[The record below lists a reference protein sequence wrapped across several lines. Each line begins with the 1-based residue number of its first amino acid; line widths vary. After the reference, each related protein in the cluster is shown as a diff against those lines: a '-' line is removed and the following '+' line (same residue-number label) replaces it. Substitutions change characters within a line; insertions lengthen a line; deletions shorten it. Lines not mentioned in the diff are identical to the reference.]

1 MERVDVSILGRDYS
15 LACLPAEKESLL
27 AAVRH
32 VDQRMLGV
40 KGSGKV
46 SSNERIAVMVA
57 IQIAAELISMRAPDG
72 PISNVPLGRSDE
84 RRVGKDCLRTCSTR
98 WCVCGKKK
106 KRITIH

>member
-15 LACLPAEKESLL
+15 LACQPAEKETLL

-46 SSNERIAVMVA
+46 SSNERIAVMAA
-57 IQIAAELISMRAPDG
+57 IQIAGELLSMRAPDG
-72 PISNVPLGRSDE
+72 PLGNVAVGDFK
-84 RRVGKDCLRTCSTR
+84 RRMDDMNALLDQVVVPVVQEQS
-98 WCVCGKKK
+98 
-106 KRITIH
+106 

>member
-15 LACLPAEKESLL
+15 LACLPAERESLL

-46 SSNERIAVMVA
+46 SSNERIAVMAA
-57 IQIAAELISMRAPDG
+57 IQIAAELLSMRAPNG
-72 PISNVPLGRSDE
+72 PLSNVALGDFKRKIDDMNDLLDQV
-84 RRVGKDCLRTCSTR
+84 VGPAAQNQR
-98 WCVCGKKK
+98 
-106 KRITIH
+106 

>member
-15 LACLPAEKESLL
+15 LACPADERESLL

-46 SSNERIAVMVA
+46 SSNERIAVMAA
-57 IQIAAELISMRAPDG
+57 IQIAAELLAMRAPDC
-72 PISNVPLGRSDE
+72 PLGNVALGDF
-84 RRVGKDCLRTCSTR
+84 
-98 WCVCGKKK
+98 
-106 KRITIH
+106 KRKIDDMNDLLDQVVAPATQNPR